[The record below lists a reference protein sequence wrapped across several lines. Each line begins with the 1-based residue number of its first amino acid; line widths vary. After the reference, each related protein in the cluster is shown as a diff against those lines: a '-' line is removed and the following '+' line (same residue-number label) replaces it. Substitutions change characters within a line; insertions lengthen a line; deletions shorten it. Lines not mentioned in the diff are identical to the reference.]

1 MHFLKRF
8 KLSATETSPETA
20 TLIVGLGNPGR
31 EYASNRHNV
40 GFMTA
45 DRWAAAHTLTFN
57 KIQHHAIIAIGRSG
71 EQRGARRVIVAKPQT
86 YMNES
91 GRAVGGL
98 LRFYKIPVEQLLVIF
113 DDLDL
118 PFGTIR
124 LRADGGAGGH
134 NGMRSIIQHLGG
146 DHFARLRIGIGRPPG
161 RMDPAAFVLQDFN
174 RDEAAELD
182 ALLDRAGQAIDMF
195 LTAGITAA
203 MNQFNTNLPRDRTV

>member
-1 MHFLKRF
+1 MRFLNRF
-8 KLSATETSPETA
+8 KSSDAEASPDA
-20 TLIVGLGNPGR
+20 AVLIAGLGNPGR
-31 EYASNRHNV
+31 EYTSNRHNI
-40 GFMTA
+40 GFMTV
-45 DRWAAAHTLTFN
+45 DRWAAAHALAFN
-57 KIQHHAIIAIGRSG
+57 KIQHHAITAQGRSG
-71 EQRGARRVIVAKPQT
+71 SQRIIVAKPQT

-91 GRAVGGL
+91 GRAVGAL

-146 DHFARLRIGIGRPPG
+146 NQFARLRIGIGRPPG
-161 RMDPAAFVLQDFN
+161 RMDPAAFVLQDFS
-174 RDEAAELD
+174 REEAAELG
-182 ALLDRAGQAIDMF
+182 ALLDQAGQAIDAF

-203 MNQFNTNLPRDRTV
+203 MNQFNPPRDRMVQP

>member
-1 MHFLKRF
+1 MHFLNRF
-8 KLSATETSPETA
+8 KSSETETSSEAA
-20 TLIVGLGNPGR
+20 TLIVGLGNRGR
-31 EYASNRHNV
+31 EYAGNRHNV

-45 DRWAAAHTLTFN
+45 DRWAAAHTLAFS
-57 KIQHHAIIAIGRSG
+57 KLQHHAIIAAGRSG
-71 EQRGARRVIVAKPQT
+71 ERRVIVAKPQT

-91 GRAVGGL
+91 GRAVGAL

-118 PFGTIR
+118 PFGVIR

-134 NGMRSIIQHLGG
+134 NGMRSIIQQLGSNQ
-146 DHFARLRIGIGRPPG
+146 FARLRMGIGRPPG

-174 RDEAAELD
+174 REEAAELD

-203 MNQFNTNLPRDRTV
+203 MNQFNANTPGDRTV